1 LLGTFRLFPD
11 FPGNVKTVIHKIEAV
26 TRQPG
31 FIYTLALILLRDLF
45 FLPDEAADINW
56 HDHLNFQELTFLAG
70 LLVKNEIGLSV
81 PAEQDSE
88 QWFEEIYGLFDEL
101 HRKHHEHFIK
111 ELEKRV
117 ETGMRVD
124 DPEAD
129 YRRTFGSGMMMTEP
143 IFYGGSGA
151 YDFQYLE
158 FATEKYAADKSWIRQ
173 HMGVDIADMCRIARE
188 LKRLHEHKYNTHP
201 AVKRGEFSKL
211 CTAALSIFC
220 FEEKELQQ
228 LGAETVSAFLKAF
241 SLIPGKVNSSL
252 QLPGQFN
259 QLQSNPIVQLPD
271 ARYFLPVGFDLSE
284 AIYECP
290 FFWMNADPSYAAE
303 ALLHRGRFAENA
315 TANLLRRVFGAHNV
329 YTDVE
334 VKKTK
339 SQTITDIDV
348 LAVVGNKAVIAQV
361 KSKRLTEVARLGDET
376 RLGSDFK
383 LAVQDAYDQALLCR
397 RALLGRNSKL
407 FAGKKEVHL
416 NESIDDAYILC
427 ITLDHYPAVMHQV
440 DVYLSKQAS
449 DPFPVAISIFD
460 LDVLVFYLADPFE
473 FAYYLRQRTEL
484 SGYYKADTEMSL
496 LGVHLKQK
504 LFKNKEADFESVD
517 GSFAQLVDAN
527 FPVLR
532 GSVPKTA
539 AADKLHHQ
547 WKNGDF
553 QILVDQAKSTN
564 EPRFADIVFF
574 LYDLAGEGADGLI
587 QTLKTLKRKTASD
600 HRTHDA
606 RMPFSDSH
614 GGITIVSEP
623 SSPAAL
629 RKKLL
634 GLSTLAKYKSK
645 ADVWLGLGCLA
656 TSDRLVDAMVFSKEP
671 WKPDPV
677 LEDLSK
683 HLRGKAMLPSGKKVG
698 RNEPCP
704 CNSGKKYKYCHG
716 AS

>member
-1 LLGTFRLFPD
+1 M
-11 FPGNVKTVIHKIEAV
+11 KAVIGKIEAV

-31 FIYTLALILLRDLF
+31 FIYTFALILLRDLF
-45 FLPDEAADINW
+45 FAPNEATEINW

-70 LLVKNEIGLSV
+70 LLVKNEISLSF
-81 PAEQDSE
+81 PAEHESA
-88 QWFEEIYGLFDEL
+88 QWFEEIYRLFDEL
-101 HRKHHEHFIK
+101 HKKHHEHFTK
-111 ELEKRV
+111 EIEKRV
-117 ETGMRVD
+117 KTGIRIED
-124 DPEAD
+124 QEGD
-129 YRRTFGSGMMMTEP
+129 YRRTFGSGEMMKEP

-158 FATEKYAADKSWIRQ
+158 FATQKYAADKSWVRRHKGI
-173 HMGVDIADMCRIARE
+173 DIAEMSLIARE

-201 AVKRGEFSKL
+201 RVARGEFSKL
-211 CTAALSIFC
+211 CTTALSIFC
-220 FEEKELQQ
+220 FEETELQQ
-228 LGAETVSAFLKAF
+228 FGVETVSACLRAF
-241 SLIPGKVNSSL
+241 SLIPGKVNLSL

-259 QLQSNPIVQLPD
+259 QLQSNPIIQLPD
-271 ARYFLPVGFDLSE
+271 RRYFLPIGFNLAE

-290 FFWMNADPSYAAE
+290 FFWMNSDGAYTTE
-303 ALLHRGRFAENA
+303 ALLHRGQFAENI
-315 TANLLRRVFGAHNV
+315 TANLLRNVFGAHNV

-334 VKKTK
+334 IKKTK

-361 KSKRLTEVARLGDET
+361 KSKRLTEVAKLGNDT
-376 RLGSDFK
+376 RLASDFT
-383 LAVQDAYDQALLCR
+383 LAVQEAYDQALLCR
-397 RALLGRNSKL
+397 RALLDRNSKL
-407 FAGKKEVHL
+407 LAGGKEVHL

-427 ITLDHYPAVMHQV
+427 VTLDHYPAVMHQV
-440 DVYLSKQAS
+440 DVYLKKQAA

-460 LDVLVFYLADPFE
+460 LDMLAFYLADPFE

-484 SGYYKADTEMSL
+484 GGYYKADTEMSL
-496 LGVHLKQK
+496 LGKHLKQK
-504 LFKNKEADFESVD
+504 LFKNNEADLEIVD

-547 WKNGDF
+547 WKNADF
-553 QILVDQAKSTN
+553 QNLVDQAKSTN
-564 EPRFADIVFF
+564 EPRFSDVVFF

-587 QTLKTLKRKTASD
+587 QALKMLKRKTTAD
-600 HRTHDA
+600 HRSHDA
-606 RMPFSDSH
+606 RMPFSDSP

-623 SSPAAL
+623 TSPAAL
-629 RKKLL
+629 REKLL
-634 GLSTLAKYKSK
+634 GLSRLAKYKSK

-671 WKPDPV
+671 WKSDPI
-677 LEDLSK
+677 LEGLSK
-683 HLRGKAMLPSGKKVG
+683 NLRGKPMLPSGEKVG
-698 RNEPCP
+698 RNQPCP
-704 CNSGKKYKYCHG
+704 CGSEKKYKHCHG